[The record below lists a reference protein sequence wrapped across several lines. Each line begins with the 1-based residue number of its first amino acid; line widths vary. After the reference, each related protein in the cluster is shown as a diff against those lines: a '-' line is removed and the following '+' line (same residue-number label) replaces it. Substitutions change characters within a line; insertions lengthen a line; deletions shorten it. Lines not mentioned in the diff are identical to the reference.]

1 MKTKILNCFLAA
13 FLMITCL
20 DANAQNAKSKTVQSK
35 TYPAT
40 FTVDKILFDNLFTYK
55 NNEVIPE
62 KTNKFLKGSVLLMN
76 TLNGDMRFL
85 KLKLD
90 YFKNGFML
98 VQVNGIY
105 STQVF
110 IMTDDKSVFYK
121 GKFEKG
127 NLIMSK
133 CSEDEIVSE

>member
-1 MKTKILNCFLAA
+1 MKIKILNYLLAA
-13 FLMITCL
+13 FLLINCF
-20 DANAQNAKSKTVQSK
+20 DANAQKAKGKATHNKS
-35 TYPAT
+35 YPAT
-40 FTVDKILFDNLFTYK
+40 FTINKAEFDNLFTYK
-55 NNEVIPE
+55 NNEVITE
-62 KTNKFLKGSVLLMN
+62 KTNQYLEGSVLLMN

-98 VQVNGIY
+98 VQVNGVY

>member
-1 MKTKILNCFLAA
+1 MKIKILNYLLAA
-13 FLMITCL
+13 FLLISCF
-20 DANAQNAKSKTVQSK
+20 DANAQKSKTRAVQNK
-35 TYPAT
+35 NYPAA
-40 FTVDKILFDNLFTYK
+40 FTINKAEFDNLFTYK
-55 NNEVIPE
+55 NNEVVPE
-62 KTNKFLKGSVLLMN
+62 KTNQYLKGSVLLMN

-127 NLIMSK
+127 NLMMSK